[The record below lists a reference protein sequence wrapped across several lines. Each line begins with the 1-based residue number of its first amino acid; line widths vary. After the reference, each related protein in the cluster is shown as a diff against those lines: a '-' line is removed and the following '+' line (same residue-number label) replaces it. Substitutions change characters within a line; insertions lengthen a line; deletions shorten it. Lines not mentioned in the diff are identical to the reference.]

1 MIARSKITSA
11 IGTCLTAHGAAA
23 LVSQPLGARARR
35 MADRGFVPGVP
46 HAVLVPLLEIATGP
60 LLGRAGVVGPAAA
73 AAATALGAVRV
84 GTDLEDS
91 AVGGGTAA
99 AAGLTIAGL
108 AAVVRSTRG
117 RPRAG
122 LLGAIGAVVV
132 FELVRRHRVLRA
144 H

>member
-1 MIARSKITSA
+1 MHAARSPARS
-11 IGTCLTAHGAAA
+11 
-23 LVSQPLGARARR
+23 ARASPRTAR
-35 MADRGFVPGVP
+35 PRSSHSRSGRAPAGWRTAASSP
-46 HAVLVPLLEIATGP
+46 ACRTLSSSPLLEIATGP